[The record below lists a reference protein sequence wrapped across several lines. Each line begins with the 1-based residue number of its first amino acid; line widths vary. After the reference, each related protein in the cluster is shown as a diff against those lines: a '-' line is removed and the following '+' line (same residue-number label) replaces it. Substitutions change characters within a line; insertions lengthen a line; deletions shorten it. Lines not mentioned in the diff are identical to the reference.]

1 MTKRY
6 QKILL
11 QCPAWLVFLLLLAL
25 TTFLPSCDTKENPVK
40 SISGIGSQER
50 ERSTDGSSNYTDGSN
65 WQSNGQGGDG
75 TKFVDSPLVE
85 RFLRLVTD
93 ITARSAKLNR
103 ERDRRGKLRLALG
116 SNLGEGCM
124 QDVVVKTLELI
135 VDGSKLGDIDV
146 SSKFKGK
153 DTPPTDTGRN
163 IFEFSFGDSTFS
175 SVLTFSSDEANNNLF
190 AVGTRKTWIPARN
203 DFTIGEIQRLKIKKL
218 NASYEVT
225 DLCEGGKALS
235 SCTNVN
241 KVSEVAR
248 YHLSGLKIKINGALI
263 YERGNIGHT
272 FANHLHAN
280 EKAKSFSLG
289 FSDDH
294 LNINEAYVKM
304 KQRDD
309 CTALQ

>member
-1 MTKRY
+1 MKKSFY
-6 QKILL
+6 CPWLILL
-11 QCPAWLVFLLLLAL
+11 QSIVFSVSLL
-25 TTFLPSCDTKENPVK
+25 SCDSKDNPVK
-40 SISGIGSQER
+40 RISGIGSEEQER
-50 ERSTDGSSNYTDGSN
+50 GTGSLSDPTAGSN
-65 WQSNGQGGDG
+65 WSDGQGGDG

-85 RFLRLVTD
+85 KFLKLVSD
-93 ITARSAKLNR
+93 ITARSSKLNR
-103 ERDRRGKLRLALG
+103 ERDRRGKLRLVLG
-116 SNLGEGCM
+116 ANLGEGCM
-124 QDVVVKTLELI
+124 QDVVVKTLEVI
-135 VDGSKLGDIDV
+135 VDGTKLGDIDV

-153 DTPPTDTGRN
+153 DTPPKETGRT

-175 SVLTFSSDEANNNLF
+175 SVLSFNNDEASNNLF
-190 AVGTRKTWIPARN
+190 AVGTRKAWIPARN

-225 DLCEGGKALS
+225 DLCEGGSTFS
-235 SCTNVN
+235 SCTNIN
-241 KVSEVAR
+241 KVSEVGR
-248 YHLSGLKIKINGALI
+248 YHLSGLKIKVNGALI

-272 FANHLHAN
+272 FANHLHAK